1 MRPCPCGLRASV
13 RLTLANAVKLK
24 PPPDH
29 RPGSLGPTGKSP
41 VPGLDCAGGEAYRS
55 VCLTLGLPS
64 GGPRIDTTPMTR
76 RGRTVKKILMVAFA
90 SGVLAGTALANPP
103 ATITSWISQEEIYG
117 PGFQTQMAGGAI
129 VDNYMF
135 CVGGNNGTDGD
146 TARTWSW
153 QINTLNGL
161 LLSVQAG
168 PDLPTAANFAY
179 LMNTVTAT
187 DSHIYIWGGGWNSAG
202 PNRDNVTFNTH
213 SNGNYGPTWQTSA
226 QFPTTP
232 ALYDPELGASVIVGD
247 YLYGFGGDGSVTPL
261 FDRCH
266 YAQINPDGTL
276 GAFQT
281 GTTLPNPWWF
291 SAVATVGDYIIA
303 APGIINTASSA
314 NATNDIYICQVNP
327 VTGAMGAW
335 TAGPDL
341 PAERYGMSMV
351 AVSGEVF
358 AVGGRPLGGGAGQTN
373 VWRATFNEG
382 TGTLG
387 AWQTVDAQL
396 PAGVYYHQLAYSP
409 TSRRLYIFSIRQGLP
424 ADFNVSGEVMI
435 SSELFP
441 PPAVTGVEE
450 FSIYR

>member
-1 MRPCPCGLRASV
+1 MSRSWVSLLLAPL
-13 RLTLANAVKLK
+13 LT
-24 PPPDH
+24 
-29 RPGSLGPTGKSP
+29 GP
-41 VPGLDCAGGEAYRS
+41 
-55 VCLTLGLPS
+55 
-64 GGPRIDTTPMTR
+64 
-76 RGRTVKKILMVAFA
+76 
-90 SGVLAGTALANPP
+90 VLAASPALIH
-103 ATITSWISQEEIYG
+103 TWVSQEDVWG
-117 PGFQTQMAGGAI
+117 PGFETEMAGGVS
-129 VDNYMF
+129 VDQYLF
-135 CVGGNNGTDGD
+135 CIGGRNAADGD

-153 QINTLNGL
+153 QINPANGL
-161 LLSVQAG
+161 LLAAQPG
-168 PDLPTAANFAY
+168 PDLPTDANFAY

-187 DSHIYIWGGGWNSAG
+187 DSHLYIWGGGWNSVG
-202 PNRDNVTFNTH
+202 PNRDTVTFTSRH
-213 SNGNYGPTWQTSA
+213 FGTLSPLWQTSA
-226 QFPTTP
+226 AFPTQP
-232 ALYDPELGASVIVGD
+232 SPYDPELGASVIVGTF
-247 YLYGFGGDGSVTPL
+247 LYGFGGDSQSTAL

-291 SAVATVGDYIIA
+291 PAVATVGDYIIA

-314 NATNDIYICQVNP
+314 NATDDIYICQVNP

-335 TAGPDL
+335 TPGPDL

-373 VWRATFNEG
+373 VWRATFDEG